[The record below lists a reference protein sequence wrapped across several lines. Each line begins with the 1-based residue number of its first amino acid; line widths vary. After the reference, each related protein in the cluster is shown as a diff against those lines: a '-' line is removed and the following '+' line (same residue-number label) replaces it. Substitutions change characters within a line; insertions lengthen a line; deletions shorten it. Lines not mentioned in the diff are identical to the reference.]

1 MSENLENLSM
11 GKTPWIAM
19 FSQTGSE
26 IANIAEQLGRWPD
39 AIIVNERNINRV
51 IDSRLQGKPVMFV
64 PNRPSEDQLRELW
77 SKYESPLITLH
88 GWLRIIPPNL
98 CNQYNIFNGHPGL
111 INVYPELKGFDP
123 QIRAIQGDYGTAGC
137 VLHEVTA
144 GVDEGEIL
152 LYKEFCINGLDE
164 RESFRIFGETSLS
177 LWVEFL
183 KDRI

>member
-1 MSENLENLSM
+1 MD
-11 GKTPWIAM
+11 KQPWIAM

-26 IANIAEQLGRWPD
+26 IANIAEKLGRWPD
-39 AIIVNERNINRV
+39 VMIVNERDIDRT
-51 IDSRLQGKPVMFV
+51 IDSRLQRRNVIFV
-64 PNRPSEDQLRELW
+64 PNRPSESELYEIW
-77 SKYESPLITLH
+77 SEYNSPLITLH
-88 GWLRIIPPNL
+88 GWLRIIPPSL
-98 CNQYNIFNGHPGL
+98 CESYNIFNGHPGL

-152 LYKEFCINGLDE
+152 LHKEFCIDGLDE

-177 LWVEFL
+177 LWIEFL
-183 KDRI
+183 KGKL